1 MKNLKVLALMQALG
15 VGAYI
20 TLIAAFFQY
29 ASMFSGEDNF
39 FSPILALLL
48 FVLSAA
54 ITSSLVLGKVILM
67 YLENKKTEAVKL
79 FGYTLGWLFIL
90 TILALFLQII
100 F

>member
-1 MKNLKVLALMQALG
+1 MQALG

-20 TLIAAFFQY
+20 TLIATFFNY
-29 ASMFSGEDNF
+29 ASKFAGEDNF

-54 ITSSLVLGKVILM
+54 ITSSLVLGKAILM
-67 YLENKKTEAVKL
+67 YLENKKSEAVKL
-79 FGYTLGWLFIL
+79 FGYTLAWLFML
-90 TILALFLQII
+90 TILALVLQII